1 MLIYA
6 HTYRFYFFCQL
17 IFGQF
22 GNKIT
27 FKTAFMSLLDNIL
40 LALNAIRGNLLRA
53 ILTATIIAFGIM
65 ALVGILTAVDG
76 IKASLNSNFATMGA
90 NNFDIR
96 QKGTGFNVG
105 RRGLRAEN
113 YPPISISQ
121 ALEFKDRFDYPAT
134 VSVSFFADGGSTV
147 KYQSEKTN
155 PNISVRAGD
164 ENYLPIS
171 GIELGN
177 GRNFSEAEA
186 RSGRSVA
193 LIGEGIARD
202 LFNTPERAMDKVVSV
217 NNRPY
222 LVIGVMTAKGST
234 GLFSPDDMVLIPL
247 QNARAVYANNQT
259 TYVTTVKVDGA
270 YEIDMAIAESSGLM
284 RSVRRL
290 KLNEEEDFA
299 VSKSDKL
306 STILI
311 EQSSYITTAATVIG
325 FITLLGG
332 AIGLMN
338 IMLVSVAE
346 RIREIGIC
354 KALGATRRTILTQF
368 LVEAVVICQFGGI
381 FGIILGIMAG
391 NGVSLLIKGPFI
403 IPWGWIAGGIA
414 ICFVV
419 GLTSGLYPAIRA
431 ADVDPIESLRHE

>member
-1 MLIYA
+1 M
-6 HTYRFYFFCQL
+6 
-17 IFGQF
+17 
-22 GNKIT
+22 
-27 FKTAFMSLLDNIL
+27 
-40 LALNAIRGNLLRA
+40 
-53 ILTATIIAFGIM
+53 
-65 ALVGILTAVDG
+65 
-76 IKASLNSNFATMGA
+76 
-90 NNFDIR
+90 
-96 QKGTGFNVG
+96 
-105 RRGLRAEN
+105 
-113 YPPISISQ
+113 
-121 ALEFKDRFDYPAT
+121 
-134 VSVSFFADGGSTV
+134 
-147 KYQSEKTN
+147 
-155 PNISVRAGD
+155 
-164 ENYLPIS
+164 
-171 GIELGN
+171 
-177 GRNFSEAEA
+177 
-186 RSGRSVA
+186 
-193 LIGEGIARD
+193 
-202 LFNTPERAMDKVVSV
+202 SV

-222 LVIGVMTAKGST
+222 LVIGVMTSQGST